1 MPLFKYIV
9 KRILSAIPVLI
20 IVVFITF
27 FLMRMLPGD
36 VAVQILGHDAPPGDL
51 EILRE
56 TLGLNQPKLT
66 QFVQYI
72 QGLLQGDLGTS
83 MYNNLPAM
91 QNIRNS
97 LEPTVLIMIFSILI
111 SVVVGIP
118 VGVISAVRRNSVL
131 DYLLMTISVL
141 GLSIPVFWSGIML
154 AYYVGTLWGILPNM
168 YYTPIAQGGL
178 GAAIRSVVLPS
189 LALGFQSI
197 ASIARYTRSTMLD
210 VLGDDYIRTARAKG
224 LSERIVRYQHALK
237 NAMAPVITHVGT
249 NMASLLGGACVIET
263 VFGINGMGKLAYDSL
278 MRRDYTQVQ
287 AIILVVALV
296 YIVVNLV
303 VDLLYKVFDPRV
315 ELN

>member
-1 MPLFKYIV
+1 MFKYIV

-56 TLGLNQPKLT
+56 TLGLNQPKLA
-66 QFVQYI
+66 QFAQYI
-72 QGLLQGDLGTS
+72 QGLLQGDLGNS
-83 MYNNLPAM
+83 LYNNLPAM
-91 QNIRNS
+91 ENIKNS

-111 SVVVGIP
+111 SVIVGIP
-118 VGVISAVRRNSVL
+118 VGVISAVKRNSVL
-131 DYLLMTISVL
+131 DYLLMTVSVL

-154 AYYVGTLWGILPNM
+154 AYYVGTLKGWLPNM
-168 YYTPIAQGGL
+168 YYVPIAQGGL
-178 GAAIRSVVLPS
+178 GEAIRSVILPS

-224 LSERIVRYQHALK
+224 LAERMVRYQHALK

-278 MRRDYTQVQ
+278 LRRDYTQVQ

-296 YIVVNLV
+296 YIVINLV
-303 VDLLYKVFDPRV
+303 VDILYKVFDPRV

>member
-1 MPLFKYIV
+1 MFKFIV
-9 KRILSAIPVLI
+9 KRVLSAIPVLL

-56 TLGLNQPKLT
+56 TLGLNEPKLV
-66 QFVQYI
+66 QFWDYI
-72 QGLLQGDLGTS
+72 QGILHGDLGTS
-83 MYNNLPAM
+83 LYNNLPVM
-91 QNIRNS
+91 ENIRNS
-97 LEPTVLIMIFSILI
+97 LEPTILIMIFSILI
-111 SVVVGIP
+111 SVVIGIP
-118 VGVISAVRRNSVL
+118 VGVISAVHRNSVL
-131 DYLLMTISVL
+131 DYLLMTVSVL

-168 YYTPIAQGGL
+168 YYVPIATGGL
-178 GAAIRSVVLPS
+178 GEAIRSIILPS
-189 LALGFQSI
+189 AALGFQSI

-210 VLGDDYIRTARAKG
+210 TLGEDYIRTARAKG
-224 LSERIVRYQHALK
+224 LAERVVLYQHALK
-237 NAMAPVITHVGT
+237 NAMSPVITHIGT
-249 NMASLLGGACVIET
+249 NMASLMGGACVIET

-296 YIVVNLV
+296 YIVINLV
-303 VDLLYKVFDPRV
+303 VDILYKVFDPRV
-315 ELN
+315 ELS

>member
-1 MPLFKYIV
+1 MLKYTL
-9 KRILSAIPVLI
+9 KRILSAIPVLL

-36 VAVQILGHDAPPGDL
+36 VAVLILGRDAPPGDL

-56 TLGLNQPKLT
+56 TLGLNKPLPV
-66 QFVQYI
+66 QFVEYI
-72 QGLLQGDLGTS
+72 QDLLRGDWGTS
-83 MYNNLPAM
+83 MYNNLPVFE
-91 QNIRNS
+91 NIRNS
-97 LEPTVLIMIFSILI
+97 LEPTVLIMILSILI
-111 SVVVGIP
+111 SVIIGIP
-118 VGVISAVRRNSVL
+118 VGIISAVKRNSVL
-131 DYLLMTISVL
+131 DYLLMTVSVF

-154 AYYVGTLWGILPNM
+154 AYYVGTLWGVLPNM
-168 YYTPIAQGGL
+168 NYYPIAEVGL
-178 GAAIRSVVLPS
+178 LQSIRYVILPS
-189 LALGFQSI
+189 VALGFQSV

-224 LSERIVRYQHALK
+224 LAERVVLYQHALK
-237 NAMAPVITHVGT
+237 HAMSPVITHIGT
-249 NMASLLGGACVIET
+249 NIASLMGGACVIET

-278 MRRDYTQVQ
+278 IRRDYTQVQ

>member
-1 MPLFKYIV
+1 MFKFIV
-9 KRILSAIPVLI
+9 KRVLSAIPVLL

-56 TLGLNQPKLT
+56 TLGLNEPKLV
-66 QFVQYI
+66 QFWDYI
-72 QGLLQGDLGTS
+72 QGILHGDLGTS
-83 MYNNLPAM
+83 LYNNLPVM
-91 QNIRNS
+91 ENILNS
-97 LEPTVLIMIFSILI
+97 LEPTILIMIFSILI
-111 SVVVGIP
+111 SVVIGIP
-118 VGVISAVRRNSVL
+118 VGVISAVHRNSVL
-131 DYLLMTISVL
+131 DYLLMTVSVL

-168 YYTPIAQGGL
+168 YYVPIATGGL
-178 GAAIRSVVLPS
+178 GEAIRSIILPS
-189 LALGFQSI
+189 VALGFQSI

-210 VLGDDYIRTARAKG
+210 TLGEDYIRTARAKG
-224 LSERIVRYQHALK
+224 LAERVVLYQHALK
-237 NAMAPVITHVGT
+237 NAMSPVITHIGT
-249 NMASLLGGACVIET
+249 NMASLMGGACVIET

-278 MRRDYTQVQ
+278 LRRDYTQVQ

-296 YIVVNLV
+296 YIVINLV
-303 VDLLYKVFDPRV
+303 VDILYKVFDPRV

>member
-1 MPLFKYIV
+1 MLKYTL
-9 KRILSAIPVLI
+9 KRILSAIPVLL

-36 VAVQILGHDAPPGDL
+36 VAVLILGRDAPPGDL

-56 TLGLNQPKLT
+56 TLGLNKPLPV
-66 QFVQYI
+66 QFVEYI
-72 QGLLQGDLGTS
+72 QDLLRGDWGTS
-83 MYNNLPAM
+83 MYNNLPVFE
-91 QNIRNS
+91 NTRNS
-97 LEPTVLIMIFSILI
+97 LEPTVLIMILSILI
-111 SVVVGIP
+111 SVIIGIP
-118 VGVISAVRRNSVL
+118 VGIISAVKRNSVL
-131 DYLLMTISVL
+131 DYLLMTVSVF

-154 AYYVGTLWGILPNM
+154 AYYVGTLWGVLPNM
-168 YYTPIAQGGL
+168 NYYPIAEVGL
-178 GAAIRSVVLPS
+178 LQSIRYVILPS
-189 LALGFQSI
+189 VALGFQSV
-197 ASIARYTRSTMLD
+197 ASIAGYTRSTMLD

-224 LSERIVRYQHALK
+224 LAERVVLYQHALK
-237 NAMAPVITHVGT
+237 NAMSPVITHIGT
-249 NMASLLGGACVIET
+249 NIASLMGGACVIET

-278 MRRDYTQVQ
+278 IRRDYTQVQ

>member
-1 MPLFKYIV
+1 
-9 KRILSAIPVLI
+9 
-20 IVVFITF
+20 
-27 FLMRMLPGD
+27 
-36 VAVQILGHDAPPGDL
+36 
-51 EILRE
+51 
-56 TLGLNQPKLT
+56 
-66 QFVQYI
+66 
-72 QGLLQGDLGTS
+72 
-83 MYNNLPAM
+83 
-91 QNIRNS
+91 
-97 LEPTVLIMIFSILI
+97 
-111 SVVVGIP
+111 
-118 VGVISAVRRNSVL
+118 
-131 DYLLMTISVL
+131 
-141 GLSIPVFWSGIML
+141 ML

-224 LSERIVRYQHALK
+224 LPERLVRYQHALK

-296 YIVVNLV
+296 YIVINLV
-303 VDLLYKVFDPRV
+303 VDILYKVFDPRV

>member
-1 MPLFKYIV
+1 MPKYIL
-9 KRILSAIPVLI
+9 KRVLSAIPVLI

-27 FLMRMLPGD
+27 FLMRLLPGD

-56 TLGLNQPKLT
+56 TLGLNKPKLV
-66 QFVQYI
+66 QFAEYL
-72 QGLLQGDLGTS
+72 QGLIHLDLGTS
-83 MYNNLPAM
+83 MYNNLPVM
-91 QNIRNS
+91 ENIMNS

-118 VGVISAVRRNSVL
+118 VGVVSAVRRNGVL
-131 DYLLMTISVL
+131 DYILMTISVL

-154 AYYVGTLWGILPNM
+154 AYYVGTIKGWLPNM
-168 YYTPIAQGGL
+168 YYVPIATGGL
-178 GAAIRSVVLPS
+178 GEAIRSVILPS
-189 LALGFQSI
+189 VALGFQSI

-224 LSERIVRYQHALK
+224 LSERLVRYQHALK
-237 NAMAPVITHVGT
+237 NAMAPVITHIGT

-263 VFGINGMGKLAYDSL
+263 VFSINGMGKLAYDSL
-278 MRRDYTQVQ
+278 LRRDYTQVQ

-296 YIVVNLV
+296 YIVINLV
-303 VDLLYKVFDPRV
+303 VDILYKVFDPRV
-315 ELN
+315 ELS

>member
-1 MPLFKYIV
+1 MLKYTL
-9 KRILSAIPVLI
+9 KRILSAIPVLL

-36 VAVQILGHDAPPGDL
+36 VAVLILGRDAPPGDL

-56 TLGLNQPKLT
+56 TLGLNKPLPV
-66 QFVQYI
+66 QFVEYI
-72 QGLLQGDLGTS
+72 QDLLRGDWGTS
-83 MYNNLPAM
+83 MYNNLPVFD
-91 QNIRNS
+91 NIRNS
-97 LEPTVLIMIFSILI
+97 LEPTVLIMILSILI
-111 SVVVGIP
+111 SVIIGIP
-118 VGVISAVRRNSVL
+118 VGIISAVKRNSIL
-131 DYLLMTISVL
+131 DYLLMTVSVF

-154 AYYVGTLWGILPNM
+154 AYYVGTLWGVLPNM
-168 YYTPIAQGGL
+168 NYYPIAEVGL
-178 GAAIRSVVLPS
+178 LQSIRYVILPS
-189 LALGFQSI
+189 VALGFQSV

-224 LSERIVRYQHALK
+224 LTERVVLYQHALK
-237 NAMAPVITHVGT
+237 NAMSPVITHIGT
-249 NMASLLGGACVIET
+249 NIASLMGGACVIET

-278 MRRDYTQVQ
+278 IRRDYTQVQ

>member
-1 MPLFKYIV
+1 MFKYIV

-72 QGLLQGDLGTS
+72 QGLFHGDLGTS
-83 MYNNLPAM
+83 MYNNLPALE
-91 QNIRNS
+91 NIKNS

-111 SVVVGIP
+111 SVVIGIP
-118 VGVISAVRRNSVL
+118 VGVISAVKRNSVL
-131 DYLLMTISVL
+131 DYALMTVSVL

-168 YYTPIAQGGL
+168 YYVPIATGGL
-178 GAAIRSVVLPS
+178 GAAIRSVILPS
-189 LALGFQSI
+189 VALGFQSI

-224 LSERIVRYQHALK
+224 LSEMVVRYQHALK
-237 NAMAPVITHVGT
+237 NAMAPVITHIGT

-263 VFGINGMGKLAYDSL
+263 VFSINGMGKLAFDSL
-278 MRRDYTQVQ
+278 TRRDYTQVQ

-296 YIVVNLV
+296 YIVINLV
-303 VDLLYKVFDPRV
+303 VDILYKVFDPRV

>member
-1 MPLFKYIV
+1 MLKYIL

-72 QGLLQGDLGTS
+72 QGLFHGDLGES
-83 MYNNLPAM
+83 MYNNLSALE
-91 QNIRNS
+91 NIKNS

-111 SVVVGIP
+111 SVVIGIP

-131 DYLLMTISVL
+131 DYALMTVSVL

-154 AYYVGTLWGILPNM
+154 AYYVGSVWQLLPSM
-168 YYTPIAQGGL
+168 YYVPIAQGGL
-178 GAAIRSVVLPS
+178 AESIRCVILPS

-224 LSERIVRYQHALK
+224 LAERVVRYQHALK

-296 YIVVNLV
+296 YIVINLV
-303 VDLLYKVFDPRV
+303 VDILYKVFDPRV
-315 ELN
+315 ELS

>member
-1 MPLFKYIV
+1 MLKYIV
-9 KRILSAIPVLI
+9 KRILSAIPVLL

-36 VAVQILGHDAPPGDL
+36 VAVRILGRDAPPEDL

-56 TLGLNQPKLT
+56 TLGLNQPLWN
-66 QFVQYI
+66 QFVDYI
-72 QGLLQGDLGTS
+72 SGLLRGDWGTS
-83 MYNNLPAM
+83 LYNNLPVFE
-91 QNIRNS
+91 NILNS
-97 LEPTVLIMIFSILI
+97 LEPTVLIMILSILI

-118 VGVISAVRRNSVL
+118 VGIISAVKRNSVL
-131 DYLLMTISVL
+131 DYLLMTVSVF

-154 AYYVGTLWGILPNM
+154 AYYVGTVLHILPNM
-168 YYTPIAQGGL
+168 YYYPIAQVGL
-178 GAAIRSVVLPS
+178 AQSIRYVILPS
-189 LALGFQSI
+189 VALGFQSI

-210 VLGDDYIRTARAKG
+210 VLGDDYIRTARSKG
-224 LSERIVRYQHALK
+224 LAERVVLYQHALK
-237 NAMAPVITHVGT
+237 NAMSPVITHIGT

-296 YIVVNLV
+296 YIVINLV
-303 VDLLYKVFDPRV
+303 VDILYKVFDPRV
-315 ELN
+315 SLD

>member
-1 MPLFKYIV
+1 MFKFIV
-9 KRILSAIPVLI
+9 KRVLSAIPVLL

-56 TLGLNQPKLT
+56 TLGLNEPKLV
-66 QFVQYI
+66 QFWDYI
-72 QGLLQGDLGTS
+72 QGILHGDLGTS
-83 MYNNLPAM
+83 LYNNLPVM
-91 QNIRNS
+91 ENILNS
-97 LEPTVLIMIFSILI
+97 LEPTILIMIFSILI
-111 SVVVGIP
+111 SVVIGIP
-118 VGVISAVRRNSVL
+118 VGVISAVHRNSVL
-131 DYLLMTISVL
+131 DYLLMTVSVL

-168 YYTPIAQGGL
+168 YYVPIATGGL
-178 GAAIRSVVLPS
+178 GEAIRSIILPS
-189 LALGFQSI
+189 AALGFQSI

-210 VLGDDYIRTARAKG
+210 TLGEDYIRTARAKG
-224 LSERIVRYQHALK
+224 LAERVVLYQHALK
-237 NAMAPVITHVGT
+237 NAMSPVITHIGT
-249 NMASLLGGACVIET
+249 NMASLMGGACVIET

-278 MRRDYTQVQ
+278 LRRDYTQVQ

-296 YIVVNLV
+296 YIVINLV
-303 VDLLYKVFDPRV
+303 VDILYKVFDPRV

>member
-1 MPLFKYIV
+1 MFKYIV

-66 QFVQYI
+66 QFAQYI
-72 QGLLQGDLGTS
+72 QGLLRGDLGTS
-83 MYNNLPAM
+83 MYNNLPALE
-91 QNIRNS
+91 NIKNS

-111 SVVVGIP
+111 SVIVGIP
-118 VGVISAVRRNSVL
+118 VGVISAVKRNSVL
-131 DYLLMTISVL
+131 DYLLMTVSVL

-154 AYYVGTLWGILPNM
+154 AYYVGTLWKLLPNM
-168 YYTPIAQGGL
+168 YYVPIAQGGL
-178 GAAIRSVVLPS
+178 GEAIRSVILPS

-224 LSERIVRYQHALK
+224 LAERMVRYQHALK

-296 YIVVNLV
+296 YIVINLV
-303 VDLLYKVFDPRV
+303 VDILYKVFDPRV